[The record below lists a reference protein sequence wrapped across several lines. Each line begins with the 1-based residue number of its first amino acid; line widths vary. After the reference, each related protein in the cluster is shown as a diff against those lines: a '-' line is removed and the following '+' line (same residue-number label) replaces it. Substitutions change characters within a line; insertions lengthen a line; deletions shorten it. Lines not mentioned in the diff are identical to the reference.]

1 MNDPSAI
8 DYVDTDFL
16 INKFLEVEKKMVASS
31 NGKPHMHYLDSGI
44 DDTVIRIPKRN
55 FSDGIPTFDQTLNDY
70 ASGILCL
77 AGRANA
83 GKSTAFVSTMTGV
96 LENNPDAIVLDFSF
110 DDPPR
115 KRLQQIVANISGL
128 RFIDIAQ
135 VSNLKSVKAGMYEEA
150 RGKFFNWIS
159 SGRLVPLSHVEN
171 VPNKA
176 RVNVRDFNV
185 IIRKM
190 KTYRASFPNKKLVFF
205 VDGWNNLDTGS
216 LKGYSELQLYNEML
230 KRLQAASEEFEVKLW
245 LSSHLRK
252 SLEKRPSVQDIKGTS
267 NMEFDAVSIMIAR
280 NEYRENSL
288 SDPLMWEDE
297 AGDLHPILTLE
308 VHKTK
313 VSEWDYPLFMILN
326 SGSCRMT
333 PIPPVSY
340 TSYYELW
347 KGRKSK

>member
-1 MNDPSAI
+1 MNDPTAI

-16 INKFLEVEKKMVASS
+16 VNKFLEVEEKMVKNST
-31 NGKPHMHYLDSGI
+31 GKPHMSYFDSGENDSI
-44 DDTVIRIPKRN
+44 IRIPKRN
-55 FSDGIPTFDQTLNDY
+55 FSDGVPTFDQALNDY
-70 ASGILCL
+70 TSGILCL

-96 LENNPDAIVLDFSF
+96 LESNEDTIVLDFSF

-115 KRLQQIVANISGL
+115 KRLQQIIANISGL

-135 VSNLKSVKAGMYEEA
+135 VGELKSVKASMYEEA
-150 RGKFFNWIS
+150 RNKFFDWVS
-159 SGRLVPLSHVEN
+159 SGRLVPFSHVET

-190 KTYRASFPNKKLVFF
+190 KTYRSQFPSAKLVFF

-216 LKGYSELQLYNEML
+216 LKGYSELQIYNEML
-230 KRLQAASEEFEVKLW
+230 KRLQSASEEYEVKLF

-280 NEYRENSL
+280 NEYRENAL

-297 AGDLHPILTLE
+297 VGDLHPILTLE

-333 PIPPVSY
+333 PIPPISY

-347 KGRKSK
+347 KGRKAK